1 MKLIYFGSPEMAVSP
16 LRALIAAGHE
26 IALVVS
32 NPDTRRSR
40 RGEPSPTPVKA
51 AALEAGLRV
60 TAEPDDV
67 LGIDADLGV
76 VVAFG
81 QIIRPNLLDHLE
93 MLNIHFSLLPRWRGA
108 APVERAILAGDT
120 ETGVCLMEVAEGLD
134 TGGIYASD
142 LLPIHQ
148 DSTARTLRE
157 DLVRLG
163 TDLLIET
170 LDGELPVPE
179 PQSPEGVT
187 YAKKLSPAEME
198 IDWSG
203 TVEGETRKVRVGGAW
218 STFRGRRIKVL
229 AVAPTE
235 DENAQNSVAKPG
247 SVGRSGVACADGVME
262 VIEVQPEGKRPM
274 RFADWVNGAQP
285 DPTELFGS

>member
-1 MKLIYFGSPEMAVSP
+1 MPP
-16 LRALIAAGHE
+16 LQALIAAGHE

-32 NPDTRRSR
+32 NPDRRRSR
-40 RGEPSPTPVKA
+40 RGEASPTPVKA

-60 TAEPDDV
+60 TADPDDV
-67 LGIDADLGV
+67 LGVDADLGV

-81 QIIRPNLLDHLE
+81 QIIRPNLLDHLK

-134 TGGIYASD
+134 TGGIYATD
-142 LLPIHQ
+142 PLPIEH
-148 DSTARTLRE
+148 DSTAATLRE

-163 TDLLIET
+163 TDLLVET
-170 LDGELPVPE
+170 LHGELPVPE
-179 PQSPEGVT
+179 PQSPDGVT

-198 IDWSG
+198 IDWSASVG
-203 TVEGETRKVRVGGAW
+203 EETRKIRVGGAW
-218 STFRGRRIKVL
+218 STFRGKRIKVL
-229 AVAPTE
+229 AVAPTDGPASPAEEE
-235 DENAQNSVAKPG
+235 DTQTPDMQPG
-247 SVGRSGVACADGVME
+247 SVERSGVACGDGVMQ

-274 RFADWVNGAQP
+274 LFVDWVNGAQP